1 MIFSDPIFRVMD
13 LLQRARVCILWA
25 AAYLNQLKVLNL
37 DVVFKTVLTGQLV
50 NSLPFFIEIHN
61 LLV

>member
-13 LLQRARVCILWA
+13 LLQRARVCILWT